1 MHSSQM
7 SSLPGSTPKT
17 IVIRDIET
25 LDEMHEVEQLQREI
39 WGVSDLDV
47 LPALALRPQ
56 KEVGAVLMGAFAE
69 GRMIGFVFGFP
80 GILNGETIIHSD
92 MLGVTSEYRSQN
104 VGYLLKLAQRD
115 AALRLGVKRIT
126 WTFDPLQSR
135 NAHLNFNKLG
145 VIADR
150 YLINYYGETSSFLH
164 QSGTDRLW
172 VTWLLDRDRGF
183 SRVNLDEVTALIRVG
198 QNGEP
203 VVNDADENEL
213 VIEIPGEP
221 NPELWRE
228 PTRAAFTKALDA
240 GHIIKEFYVVERND
254 QKIGAYFLT
263 RDRGDDPLLSRQPK
277 LPPH

>member
-1 MHSSQM
+1 MHSGQM
-7 SSLPGSTPKT
+7 STQPESTLKT

-56 KEVGAVLMGAFAE
+56 KEVGAILMGAFAG
-69 GRMIGFVFGFP
+69 GRMVGFVFGFP

-92 MLGVTSEYRSQN
+92 MLGVRSEYRSQSL
-104 VGYLLKLAQRD
+104 GYLLKLAQRE
-115 AALRLGVKRIT
+115 AALKMGVKRIT

-135 NAHLNFNKLG
+135 NAHLNFGKLG

-172 VTWLLDRDRGF
+172 VTWLLDRERVD
-183 SRVNLDEVTALIRVG
+183 SRPDLDEITALIRVD

-203 VVNDADENEL
+203 VVNTDETDESRL
-213 VIEIPGEP
+213 VIEIPGES
-221 NPELWRE
+221 NPERWRE
-228 PTRAAFTKALDA
+228 PTRAAFTSALDA
-240 GHIIKEFYVVERND
+240 GYIVNNFYVVKRDEQR
-254 QKIGAYFLT
+254 IGVYLLT
-263 RDRGDDPLLSRQPK
+263 RS
-277 LPPH
+277 

>member
-1 MHSSQM
+1 MHGSQM
-7 SSLPGSTPKT
+7 SGHLRITPQT

-25 LDEMHEVEQLQREI
+25 LDEMHEVENLQREI
-39 WGVSDLDV
+39 WGVSELDV

-56 KEVGAVLMGAFAE
+56 KEVGAILIGAYAE

-92 MLGVTSEYRSQN
+92 MLGVSKEYRSQN
-104 VGYLLKLAQRD
+104 VGYLLKLAQRS
-115 AALRLGVKRIT
+115 AALALGVRRIT

-150 YLINYYGETSSFLH
+150 YLVNYYGETSSFLH
-164 QSGTDRLW
+164 RAGTDRLW
-172 VTWLLDRDRGF
+172 VSWLLDRERDV
-183 SRVNLDEVTALIRVG
+183 SRVDLDKIVALIRVD

-203 VVNDADENEL
+203 VVNTDLEHNKL

-228 PTRAAFTKALDA
+228 PTRAAFTGALNA
-240 GHIIKEFYVVERND
+240 GYIIDNFYVVERNA
-254 QKIGAYFLT
+254 QKVGVY
-263 RDRGDDPLLSRQPK
+263 LLVRS
-277 LPPH
+277 

>member
-1 MHSSQM
+1 M
-7 SSLPGSTPKT
+7 SGQPGITPKT

-25 LDEMHEVEQLQREI
+25 LDEMHEVEQLQRDI

-56 KEVGAVLMGAFAE
+56 KEVGAILMGAFVE
-69 GRMIGFVFGFP
+69 GRMVGFVFGFP

-92 MLGVTSEYRSQN
+92 MLGVRSEYRSQN
-104 VGYLLKLAQRD
+104 LGYLLKLAQRN
-115 AALRLGVKRIT
+115 AALALGVKRIT

-135 NAHLNFNKLG
+135 NAHLNFSKLG

-172 VTWLLDRDRGF
+172 VTWLLDREPV
-183 SRVNLDEVTALIRVG
+183 SRVDLDGIPALIRVG
-198 QNGEP
+198 ENGEP
-203 VVNDADENEL
+203 VVNTVDTDERHL
-213 VIEIPGEP
+213 VIEIPGES

-228 PTRAAFTKALDA
+228 PTRAAFTSALNA
-240 GHIIKEFYVVERND
+240 GHIVTGFYVVERD
-254 QKIGAYFLT
+254 GQKTGLYFLT
-263 RDRGDDPLLSRQPK
+263 RDRDDYP
-277 LPPH
+277 

>member
-1 MHSSQM
+1 M
-7 SSLPGSTPKT
+7 SGQPGITPQT

-56 KEVGAVLMGAFAE
+56 KEVGAILMGAFTG
-69 GRMIGFVFGFP
+69 GRMVGFVFGFP

-92 MLGVTSEYRSQN
+92 MLGVRAEYRSQSL
-104 VGYLLKLAQRD
+104 GYMLKLAQRD
-115 AALRLGVKRIT
+115 AALALGVKRIT

-135 NAHLNFNKLG
+135 NAHLNFGKLG
-145 VIADR
+145 VTADR

-172 VTWLLDRDRGF
+172 VTWQLDRE
-183 SRVNLDEVTALIRVG
+183 RVENPQLSNSFALIRIG
-198 QNGEP
+198 PNGEP
-203 VVNDADENEL
+203 VVNTDKPDESRL
-213 VIEIPGEP
+213 VIEIPGKP

-228 PTRAAFTKALDA
+228 PTRAAFTGALNSGYIVA
-240 GHIIKEFYVVERND
+240 EFHVLERD
-254 QKIGAYFLT
+254 GLKFGAYVLT
-263 RDRGDDPLLSRQPK
+263 RDRDVHQ
-277 LPPH
+277 

>member
-1 MHSSQM
+1 MSSQ
-7 SSLPGSTPKT
+7 PGTTPKD
-17 IVIRDIET
+17 IVIRDIKT
-25 LDEMHEVEQLQREI
+25 LDEMHEVEELQREI

-56 KEVGAVLMGAFAE
+56 VEVGAILMGAFAE

-92 MLGVTSEYRSQN
+92 MLGVISAYRSQN

-115 AALRLGVKRIT
+115 AALASGVKRIT

-135 NAHLNFNKLG
+135 NAHLNFSKLG

-172 VTWLLDRDRGF
+172 VTWLLDRDRAT
-183 SRVNLDEVTALIRVG
+183 RTAELDKLHSLVRVG
-198 QNGEP
+198 QDGEP
-203 VVNDADENEL
+203 VVNTNPEDKEL
-213 VIEIPGEP
+213 IIEVPGEP

-228 PTRAAFTKALDA
+228 PTRAAFTNALAA
-240 GHIIKEFYVVERND
+240 GYIVTDFYVVERND
-254 QKIGAYFLT
+254 RKVGAYVLT
-263 RDRGDDPLLSRQPK
+263 RDRDGVR
-277 LPPH
+277 

>member
-1 MHSSQM
+1 M
-7 SSLPGSTPKT
+7 SSLPGTTPKT

-92 MLGVTSEYRSQN
+92 MLGVTDDYRSQN

-115 AALRLGVKRIT
+115 AALKLGVKRIT

-172 VTWLLDRDRGF
+172 VTWLLDRDRGV

-198 QNGEP
+198 PNGEP

-228 PTRAAFTKALDA
+228 PTRAAFTKALAA
-240 GHIIKEFYVVERND
+240 GHIIKAFYVTERNG

-263 RDRGDDPLLSRQPK
+263 RDPGDDLSLSHRPK
-277 LPPH
+277 PPPR

>member
-1 MHSSQM
+1 MHSSQ
-7 SSLPGSTPKT
+7 PGTPTKT

-25 LDEMHEVEQLQREI
+25 LDEMHEVEHLQREI

-56 KEVGAVLMGAFAE
+56 KEVGAILMGAFAE
-69 GRMIGFVFGFP
+69 GRMVGFVFGFP

-115 AALRLGVKRIT
+115 AALALGVKRIT

-135 NAHLNFNKLG
+135 NAHLNFGKLG

-172 VTWLLDRDRGF
+172 VTWLLDREPAKTPDLNNVF
-183 SRVNLDEVTALIRVG
+183 ALIRVG
-198 QNGEP
+198 EDGEP
-203 VVNDADENEL
+203 IVNPENTDENEL
-213 VIEIPGEP
+213 VIEIPGEA
-221 NPELWRE
+221 NPQLWRE
-228 PTRAAFTKALDA
+228 PTRAAFTSALNA
-240 GHIIKEFYVVERND
+240 GHIVTGFHVVQRND
-254 QKIGAYFLT
+254 QKVGAYFLT
-263 RDRGDDPLLSRQPK
+263 RDRDDYL
-277 LPPH
+277 